1 MKKIIYGIAF
11 LLCSTALWAED
22 AIDAPSED
30 LPILADTEEL
40 QPKINPPD
48 VKVDEYI
55 KQDTLRDITTS
66 NSAQFSFDSLDESP
80 KLNAIED
87 PGALIDV
94 YGSELEQTHR

>member
-1 MKKIIYGIAF
+1 MRKIIYGIAC

-22 AIDAPSED
+22 AINTSSED
-30 LPILADTEEL
+30 LPILPDTEEL

-48 VKVDEYI
+48 VNVDEFI

-80 KLNAIED
+80 KLNEIAD
-87 PGALIDV
+87 PNTLIDV